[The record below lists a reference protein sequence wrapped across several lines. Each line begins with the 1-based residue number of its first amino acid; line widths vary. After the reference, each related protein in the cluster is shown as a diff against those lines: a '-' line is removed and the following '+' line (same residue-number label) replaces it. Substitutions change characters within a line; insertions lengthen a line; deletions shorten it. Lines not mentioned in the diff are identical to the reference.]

1 MSFEVRLG
9 RHRRHVDL
17 RKEGD
22 TYRGRVGERQ
32 VEAEVVERG
41 PFEVLVRLGSRTF
54 DLTFS
59 EGGTTV
65 SLDTGNRQ
73 VSLEILDPL
82 RREDE
87 EGVAGEE
94 GGRRDVRAA
103 MPGKVV
109 TVKVKV
115 GDAVVRN
122 QGLLVLEAMKMEN
135 EVPAPRSGRVVKL
148 GVSVGQA
155 VETGA
160 LLVELE

>member
-1 MSFEVRLG
+1 MSLEVRLG
-9 RHRRHVDL
+9 RHRRRIDL

-22 TYRGRVGERQ
+22 TYRGRVGERK
-32 VEAEVVERG
+32 VAAEVVERG

-65 SLDTGNRQ
+65 FLDTGNRQ
-73 VSLEILDPL
+73 VSVEILDPL
-82 RREDE
+82 RREDRE
-87 EGVAGEE
+87 AVVGEE

-115 GDAVVRN
+115 GDEVARN

-148 GVSVGQA
+148 GVSAGQA
-155 VETGA
+155 VEAGA